1 MDRSPADGLSARVVT
16 FLREVRSELARVV
29 WPTRRELVVQ
39 TIVVLA
45 TVVVLMSLVAS
56 MDELFTWLIVGV
68 FEGSS

>member
-56 MDELFTWLIVGV
+56 MDELFTWLIVRV